1 MLADRRTKIVATI
14 GPATKS
20 RENLSKAI
28 SAGMNVARLNFSH
41 GTHEDHLSVIRNLR
55 ELSEELHAPISILQD
70 LQGPKIRVGRFQGGS
85 IELVEREKVIVTTE
99 DVVGKPGLIP
109 SDFKD
114 LPKSCRVGHRIML
127 DDGLLELRIDKVEQ
141 KSVHCTVVFGGT
153 LKDRKGM
160 NVPGGGLAIESLT
173 EKDLKDLEF
182 GLANGVDFVALSFV
196 RKGDDIRFLQD
207 IIKNKAPGTKI
218 IAKIEMLEAVE
229 NLEEIVRLSDAVM
242 VARGDLAVEVGQT
255 RLPQIQKQIVQLC
268 NRIGCPVITAT
279 QMLDSMTENPRPT
292 RAEITD
298 VANAVLDGS
307 DALMLSAESAS
318 GRYPFKC
325 IQTMHEIIL
334 EVERNGDYYY
344 NMTME
349 SEFFSVAEAI
359 GAAASLT
366 ALKLNASAIVCL
378 TTSGRTASII
388 SSFRPKARII
398 AVTHILPTLNRLELA
413 WGIQTLKI
421 KPYTSSDD
429 AMQEIEEMLIQY
441 GLVKT
446 GDKVILTLGV
456 PVLERGKTN
465 ALRVYTVGHEETKRL
480 GEKELP
486 LRCKDNSIDL
496 EDGEGHSAKI
506 GASTPPS
513 TTDNN

>member
-14 GPATKS
+14 GPATKAK
-20 RENLSKAI
+20 ENLKKALM
-28 SAGMNVARLNFSH
+28 SGMNVARLNFSH
-41 GTHEDHLSVIRNLR
+41 GTHEDHLQVIKDLR
-55 ELSEELHAPISILQD
+55 ALSEELNAPITILQD
-70 LQGPKIRVGRFQGGS
+70 LQGPKIRVGRFDGGQ
-85 IELVEREKVIVTTE
+85 IVLTEGERVVITTE
-99 DVVGKPGLIP
+99 NVQGKPGLIP
-109 SDFKD
+109 TDFKE
-114 LPKSCRVGHRIML
+114 LPKSAVPGNRIML
-127 DDGLLELRIDKVEQ
+127 DDGLLELRIDSVDATE
-141 KSVHCTVVFGGT
+141 VHCTVVYGGI

-160 NVPGGGLAIESLT
+160 NVPGGTLGIECLT
-173 EKDLKDLEF
+173 EKDLRDLDF
-182 GLANGVDFVALSFV
+182 GLANGVDYVALSFV
-196 RKGDDIRFLQD
+196 RHGDDIRQLQD
-207 IIKNKAPGTKI
+207 IIKRKAPGTRI
-218 IAKIEMLEAVE
+218 VAKIEMLEAID

-255 RLPQIQKQIVQLC
+255 RLPQIQKQIVRLC

-318 GRYPFKC
+318 GKYPFKC
-325 IQTMHEIIL
+325 IQTMHEIIS
-334 EVERNGDYYY
+334 EVERNGDYFY
-344 NMTME
+344 NMSLE

-359 GAAASLT
+359 GAAASLS

-398 AVTHILPTLNRLELA
+398 AVTHIVPTLNRLELV
-413 WGIQTLKI
+413 WGIQGI
-421 KPYTSSDD
+421 QIEPYTSSDE
-429 AMQEIEEMLIQY
+429 AMKQIEEMLIKY

-465 ALRVYTVGHEETKRL
+465 ALRVYTVGREDVRRL
-480 GEKELP
+480 SENDLP
-486 LRCKDNSIDL
+486 FRCKDSLSIGGRV
-496 EDGEGHSAKI
+496 EAEGRP
-506 GASTPPS
+506 G
-513 TTDNN
+513 TTDTV

>member
-14 GPATKS
+14 GPASRS
-20 RENLSKAI
+20 RENLKKTI
-28 SAGMNVARLNFSH
+28 MAGMNVARLNFSH
-41 GTHEDHLSVIRNLR
+41 GTHEDHLQVIRDLR
-55 ELSEELHAPISILQD
+55 ELSAELRAPITILQD
-70 LQGPKIRVGRFQGGS
+70 LQGPKIRVGRFEGGS
-85 IELVEREKVIVTTE
+85 IELVDGEKVTITT
-99 DVVGKPGLIP
+99 DKVMGRPGLIP
-109 SDFKD
+109 TDFVD
-114 LPKSCRVGHRIML
+114 LPKSSRPGNRIML
-127 DDGLLELRIDKVEQ
+127 DDGLLELRIDAVEE
-141 KSVHCTVVFGGT
+141 KNVHCTVIFGGT
-153 LKDRKGM
+153 LKDRKGV
-160 NVPGGGLAIESLT
+160 NVPGGELSIECMT
-173 EKDLKDLEF
+173 PKDLEDLEF
-182 GLANGVDFVALSFV
+182 GLANGVDYVALSFV
-196 RKGDDIRFLQD
+196 RKGDDIRQLQD
-207 IIKNKAPGTKI
+207 IIKRKAPGTRVV
-218 IAKIEMLEAVE
+218 AKIEMLEAID

-255 RLPQIQKQIVQLC
+255 RLPQIQKQIVQIC

-307 DALMLSAESAS
+307 DALMLSAETAS
-318 GRYPFKC
+318 GKYPFKC

-344 NMTME
+344 NMTLE

-398 AVTHILPTLNRLELA
+398 AVTHILPTLNRLELV
-413 WGIQTLKI
+413 WGIQTLTI
-421 KPYTSSDD
+421 NPYTSSDD
-429 AMQEIEEMLIQY
+429 AMHEIEEMLIKY

-465 ALRVYTVGHEETKRL
+465 ALRVYTIGREDVKRQT
-480 GEKELP
+480 EVDLP
-486 LRCKDNSIDL
+486 LRCRELTGSL
-496 EDGEGHSAKI
+496 TRVEAHER
-506 GASTPPS
+506 PE
-513 TTDNN
+513 TTERV

>member
-14 GPATKS
+14 GPATQSK
-20 RENLSKAI
+20 ENLRNAI
-28 SAGMNVARLNFSH
+28 MAGMNVARLNFSH
-41 GTHEDHLSVIRNLR
+41 GTHENHLAVINDLR
-55 ELSEELHAPISILQD
+55 ALSAELGAPLTILQD
-70 LQGPKIRVGRFQGGS
+70 LQGPKIRVGKFAKGS
-85 IELVEREKVIVTTE
+85 IPIAEGEKVVITTE
-99 DVVGKPGLIP
+99 NVLGKPGLIP
-109 SDFKD
+109 TDYLD
-114 LPKSCRVGHRIML
+114 LPKAAIPGNRIML
-127 DDGLLELRIDKVEQ
+127 DDGLMELRIDRVEG
-141 KSVHCTVVFGGT
+141 KEVFCTVVYGGI

-160 NVPGGGLAIESLT
+160 NIPGGQLSIECLT
-173 EKDLKDLEF
+173 EKDLRDLDF
-182 GLANGVDFVALSFV
+182 GLANNVDFVALSFV
-196 RKGDDIRFLQD
+196 RRGDDIRQLQD
-207 IIKNKAPGTKI
+207 IIKRKAPGTRI
-218 IAKIEMLEAVE
+218 VAKIEMLEALD

-255 RLPQIQKQIVQLC
+255 RLPQIQKQIVKIC

-318 GRYPFKC
+318 GMYPFKC
-325 IQTMHEIIL
+325 IQTMHEIIC
-334 EVERNGDYYY
+334 EVERNGDYFY
-344 NMTME
+344 NMSLE

-359 GAAASLT
+359 GAAASLS

-398 AVTHILPTLNRLELA
+398 AVTHILPTLNRLELV
-413 WGIQTLKI
+413 WGIQGLRI
-421 KPYTSSDD
+421 NPYTSSDD
-429 AMQEIEEMLIQY
+429 AMNQIEEMLIKY

-446 GDKVILTLGV
+446 GDKVVLTLGV

-465 ALRVYTVGHEETKRL
+465 ALRVYTVGREDMRRL
-480 GEKELP
+480 DEDELP
-486 LRCKDNSIDL
+486 LRCKDIVSIPRRVEAQTSPD
-496 EDGEGHSAKI
+496 
-506 GASTPPS
+506 
-513 TTDNN
+513 TTDN

>member
-14 GPATKS
+14 GPATQK
-20 RENLSKAI
+20 REHLRNAI
-28 SAGMNVARLNFSH
+28 MAGMNVARLNFSH
-41 GTHEDHLSVIRNLR
+41 GTHEDHLAVIHNLR
-55 ELSEELHAPISILQD
+55 ELSAELRAPVTILQD
-70 LQGPKIRVGRFQGGS
+70 LQGPKIRVGRFEKGS
-85 IELVEREKVIVTTE
+85 IELVEGEAVVITIDAVQ
-99 DVVGKPGLIP
+99 GRPGLIP
-109 SDFKD
+109 TDFKA
-114 LPKSCRVGHRIML
+114 LPTSAKVGNRIML
-127 DDGLLELRIDKVEQ
+127 DDGLMELKIDRVDAS
-141 KSVHCTVVFGGT
+141 SVYCTVVFGGT

-160 NVPGGGLAIESLT
+160 NVPGGDLPVECLT
-173 EKDLKDLEF
+173 EKDLRDLDF
-182 GLANGVDFVALSFV
+182 GLANGVDYVALSFV
-196 RKGDDIRFLQD
+196 RRGDDIRQLQE
-207 IIKNKAPGTKI
+207 IIKSKAPGTRI
-218 IAKIEMLEAVE
+218 VAKIEMLEALD

-255 RLPQIQKQIVQLC
+255 RLPQIQKQIVKLC
-268 NRIGCPVITAT
+268 NKIGCPVITAT

-318 GRYPFKC
+318 GKFPFKC
-325 IQTMHEIIL
+325 IQTMHEIIV

-344 NMTME
+344 NMTLE

-359 GAAASLT
+359 GAAASLS

-398 AVTHILPTLNRLELA
+398 AVTHILPTLNRLELI
-413 WGIQTLKI
+413 WGIQTLTI

-465 ALRVYTVGHEETKRL
+465 AVRVYTVGHEGTKRL
-480 GEKELP
+480 EQTKLP
-486 LRCKDNSIDL
+486 LRCQD
-496 EDGEGHSAKI
+496 
-506 GASTPPS
+506 
-513 TTDNN
+513 